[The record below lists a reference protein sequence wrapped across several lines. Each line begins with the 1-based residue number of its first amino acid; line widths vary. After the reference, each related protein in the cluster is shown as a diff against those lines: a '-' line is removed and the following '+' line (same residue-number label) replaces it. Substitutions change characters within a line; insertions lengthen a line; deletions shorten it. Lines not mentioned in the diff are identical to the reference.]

1 MALKKKA
8 IVLDIDGVIFDST
21 FLLRE
26 IHDLALTGDEM
37 WEYYYNNCNSDRVEV
52 KPQIYSILNGFK
64 NHAFFISTSRN
75 ERCRKETESKL
86 NKSGIFP
93 DKIYMRAVDDLRI
106 APELK
111 KQHLQ
116 EIMKEYNIELFI
128 DDEVANCRMASNLGI
143 FTMRV
148 VE

>member
-1 MALKKKA
+1 MKQKA

-21 FLLRE
+21 FLLQE
-26 IHDLALTGDEM
+26 IYDRALKGDEM
-37 WEYYYNNCNSDRVEV
+37 WEYYYANCNSDRVEV

-64 NHAFFISTSRN
+64 DHAFFISTSRN
-75 ERCRKETESKL
+75 ERCREETESKL

-93 DKIYMRAVDDLRI
+93 DKIYMRSEGDLRI

-111 KQHLQ
+111 QQHLQ
-116 EIMKEYNIELFI
+116 EIMKEYEILLFI